1 MPVGTVPPVLLWT
14 VGQSPQVPRGSLG
27 DRGTARTLTTMNRL
41 GTALL
46 AAVEAIVTVGVGVGI
61 ALVPLTL
68 LWGFE
73 YGLQIDW
80 DVFWKAAGSVW
91 LVGHGVDVTFRLG
104 SDVAGASGVDGAAD
118 PIHVTLAA
126 LGFAIVT
133 AWLGGRAG
141 RRFAETEHRTT
152 GLLVGT
158 AAVALLGLAVALSS
172 TSAASDPVVWQ
183 AVVLPAL
190 WFAVPALVTSEVCRV
205 RRGLPA
211 APLTRRVL
219 DQVDRIPALWRTVAG
234 FALRAGTAVTA
245 VVVAAAGI
253 VVAFLLVTSFAEVI
267 ALYERSHAG
276 VVGGIAL
283 TVGQLAFL
291 PDFVGWAVAWLVG
304 PGFAIGTG
312 SSVSPIGTSLGPI
325 PGVPVFGALP
335 ASGHTFGLLGVLV
348 PVVAGFVVGG
358 LMRPALVRAL
368 GHEDTPLR
376 RALAGVATGV
386 VAGVLTGVATG
397 LTSGSL
403 GPGRLAEAGPNGLLV
418 GLFAALEVGLPA
430 AVALAVGSDL
440 VRMPERSWGRERWV
454 EAEDAAADDAAT
466 ADDAAARAA
475 AEVAAD
481 DARAGSLVAALD
493 EAGAGHVPATHRFTV
508 HEAHDSATHATPASA
523 AAAHRGDDQP
533 TETIED
539 DEPASTPTAAA
550 RTDRARGTDEPAGGS
565 TDRRAPASV
574 SAPEPGGAPVAG
586 RAPAAEP
593 DDVPLP
599 DWARTDAVA
608 AERVA
613 PAPTPGTQPAR
624 SGTSSLRDRLRSAA
638 GDVRARAGE
647 LRDRVG
653 GPAHRPSHDPSGQS
667 QQSQQSRQSGRSE
680 RDETLPHAP
689 GTEQQPAFPWST
701 EEFVAGRDDA
711 DGVRDAA
718 GTEAS
723 RGERAAPGSAAPA
736 PTGSGSRWDQTDQ
749 IAEDELPWWR
759 RPKHDA

>member
-1 MPVGTVPPVLLWT
+1 
-14 VGQSPQVPRGSLG
+14 
-27 DRGTARTLTTMNRL
+27 MNRL

-46 AAVEAIVTVGVGVGI
+46 AAVEAIVTVGVGIGI

-73 YGLQIDW
+73 YGLQVDW

-91 LVGHGVDVTFRLG
+91 LVGHGVDVTFHLG
-104 SDVAGASGVDGAAD
+104 TATAGASGIEGAGD

-126 LGFAIVT
+126 LGFAVVT

-158 AAVALLGLAVALSS
+158 AGVALLGLAIALSS
-172 TSAASDPVVWQ
+172 TSAATDPVVWQ
-183 AVVLPAL
+183 AIVFPAL
-190 WFAVPALVTSEVCRV
+190 WFAVPALVTAEVCRI

-211 APLTRRVL
+211 DPLTGRLL
-219 DQVDRIPALWRTVAG
+219 DQVDRVPALWRTTVG

-245 VVVAAAGI
+245 VVVAAAGV
-253 VVAFLLVTSFAEVI
+253 VVALLLVTSFAEVI

-276 VVGGIAL
+276 VIGGIAL

-291 PDFVGWAVAWLVG
+291 PDLVGWAVAWLVG

-312 SSVSPIGTSLGPI
+312 SNVSPIGTVLGPI
-325 PGVPVFGALP
+325 PGIPVFGALP

-348 PVVAGFVVGG
+348 PVVAGFVVAG

-368 GHEDTPLR
+368 GSADSPLR
-376 RALAGVATGV
+376 RALAGAATGV
-386 VAGVLTGVATG
+386 VAGVLTGVATA

-403 GPGRLAEAGPNGLLV
+403 GPGRLTQAGPDGLLV
-418 GLFAALEVGLPA
+418 GVFAALEVGVPA

-440 VRMPERSWGRERWV
+440 VRLPERSRSRERWI
-454 EAEDAAADDAAT
+454 EADED
-466 ADDAAARAA
+466 
-475 AEVAAD
+475 AAD
-481 DARAGSLVAALD
+481 DARAGSLVTALD
-493 EAGAGHVPATHRFTV
+493 EAGAGRASSGIHRFTV
-508 HEAHDSATHATPASA
+508 EEAHDSSTRAAVPSSGAAGGASDDHPTEPIA
-523 AAAHRGDDQP
+523 DADTDTDTGADAAH
-533 TETIED
+533 
-539 DEPASTPTAAA
+539 
-550 RTDRARGTDEPAGGS
+550 DRARE
-565 TDRRAPASV
+565 
-574 SAPEPGGAPVAG
+574 PVASQEHE
-586 RAPAAEP
+586 REREPVVARRTPVAEP

-613 PAPTPGTQPAR
+613 PAPAAPAR
-624 SGTSSLRDRLRSAA
+624 SGISGLRDRLRGAA
-638 GDVRARAGE
+638 DDVRARAGDLRDRAGD

-653 GPAHRPSHDPSGQS
+653 GTGAGSTGDDGPRPA
-667 QQSQQSRQSGRSE
+667 
-680 RDETLPHAP
+680 DETLPHAP

-711 DGVRDAA
+711 DEPTPA
-718 GTEAS
+718 TT
-723 RGERAAPGSAAPA
+723 APAAPA
-736 PTGSGSRWDQTDQ
+736 TGGTRWDQTDQ

-759 RPKHDA
+759 RPKHDADR

>member
-1 MPVGTVPPVLLWT
+1 MGTAPPVLLWT

-104 SDVAGASGVDGAAD
+104 SDVAGASGVQGAAD

-126 LGFAIVT
+126 LGFAVVT

-158 AAVALLGLAVALSS
+158 VAVALLGLAVALSS

-211 APLTRRVL
+211 DPLTRRLL
-219 DQVDRIPALWRTVAG
+219 DQVDRIPVLWRTVAG

-245 VVVAAAGI
+245 VVVAAAGV

-276 VVGGIAL
+276 IVGGIAL

-368 GHEDTPLR
+368 GADDTPLH

-403 GPGRLAEAGPNGLLV
+403 GPGRLAEAGPDGLLV

-440 VRMPERSWGRERWV
+440 VRLPERSWGRERWV
-454 EAEDAAADDAAT
+454 EAGDDAAP
-466 ADDAAARAA
+466 DDPAARAA
-475 AEVAAD
+475 AEAAAD
-481 DARAGSLVAALD
+481 DDRAGSLVAALD
-493 EAGAGHVPATHRFTV
+493 EAGAGRSGAPHRFTV
-508 HEAHDSATHATPASA
+508 HEAHEAVTHANPSSA
-523 AAAHRGDDQP
+523 AGSHHGDDQP
-533 TETIED
+533 TETITD
-539 DEPASTPTAAA
+539 DEPAVAPAAA
-550 RTDRARGTDEPAGGS
+550 PAPAPRTDRAPATVEAARRPAASTVPEHEPEH
-565 TDRRAPASV
+565 DRV
-574 SAPEPGGAPVAG
+574 PVA
-586 RAPAAEP
+586 EP
-593 DDVPLP
+593 EDVPLP

-613 PAPTPGTQPAR
+613 PAPAAQPSR
-624 SGTSSLRDRLRSAA
+624 GGISGLRERLRGAA

-653 GPAHRPSHDPSGQS
+653 GDHAPRPAND
-667 QQSQQSRQSGRSE
+667 RSE

-689 GTEQQPAFPWST
+689 GTEPQPAFPWST

-711 DGVRDAA
+711 DDPREADAPRDVDTARDDR
-718 GTEAS
+718 TAS
-723 RGERAAPGSAAPA
+723 T
-736 PTGSGSRWDQTDQ
+736 PTGSGTRWDQTDQ